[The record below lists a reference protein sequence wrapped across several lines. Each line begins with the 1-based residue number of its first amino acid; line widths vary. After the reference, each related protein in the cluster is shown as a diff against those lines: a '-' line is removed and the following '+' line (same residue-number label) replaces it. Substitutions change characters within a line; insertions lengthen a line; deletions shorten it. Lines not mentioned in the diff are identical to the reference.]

1 MPLLI
6 SCISSFPDTSKSF
19 IIDSVEFLLW
29 LCNILDIF
37 ILVLVASSYNS
48 YFMCIVLLH
57 FIGFKTC
64 GGNFIGALGSY
75 KNHFG
80 ESGGDYYYLLF
91 NDEALIL

>member
-1 MPLLI
+1 
-6 SCISSFPDTSKSF
+6 
-19 IIDSVEFLLW
+19 
-29 LCNILDIF
+29 
-37 ILVLVASSYNS
+37 
-48 YFMCIVLLH
+48 MCIVLLH